1 MALASASLSSLMG
14 SALPFGLA
22 VLDERL
28 CYRHVN
34 ERLAEAQGRSIAEH
48 LGRSVREV
56 QPAAADELEPLLQAV
71 LATGMPLNHCRMA
84 APAHW
89 DVSYL
94 PIRGE
99 RGRTVGVLV
108 QAQESHETQVGQRE
122 RDLLLG
128 EIHHRVKNDLQAVSN
143 LLHLQAHDADEAV
156 RRVLRDSQSRLHSM
170 ALMHELLYERAATR
184 ELELG
189 PYLRG
194 LAGLLGEAYLGP
206 GTAVRLEV
214 VAPAQGLSV
223 DARRA
228 MPCGLLVTELIVNA
242 IKHGFPDG
250 RPGCVSVEVA
260 RVAFDMIA
268 VDVVDDGI
276 GLPPDGLA
284 TPGFG
289 LRLLPLLAR
298 QCHARLERIDVP
310 VGTHCR
316 LLLPLSSAAMCA

>member
-14 SALPFGLA
+14 SALPLGLA
-22 VLDERL
+22 VLDEGLR
-28 CYRHVN
+28 YRHVN
-34 ERLAEAQGRSIAEH
+34 ERLAEAQGLSIAEH

-56 QPAAADELEPLLQAV
+56 LPAAADELEPLLHAV
-71 LATGMPLNHCRMA
+71 LATGRPLNHCRAA

-108 QAQESHETQVGQRE
+108 QALEAQMPEAQRE
-122 RDLLLG
+122 RELLLG

-143 LLHLQAHDADEAV
+143 LLTLQAHDADEAV

-189 PYLRG
+189 AYLRG
-194 LAGLLGEAYLGP
+194 LARLLGEAYLGP

-214 VAPAQGLSV
+214 VAPAQGMSI

-250 RPGCVSVEVA
+250 RTGRVRVEVA
-260 RVAFDMIA
+260 TLGVDLIA
-268 VDVVDDGI
+268 IDVIDDGI
-276 GLPPDGLA
+276 GLPSDGMA
-284 TPGFG
+284 APGFG

-298 QCHARLERIDVP
+298 QCRARFEQVAAP

-316 LLLPLSSAAMCA
+316 LLLPLVATALCA